1 MKKTGIGD
9 GFLLVDKNRG
19 WTSHDIV
26 AKIRGLIGGKVGHAG
41 TLDPMATGLLVVG
54 IGRYTRLLRYVQGFP
69 KEYRATAQF
78 GVATD
83 SLDADGAVIDRV
95 PLPVT
100 MTQLEEAAG
109 RFRGTILQI
118 PPMVS
123 ARKVEGRRLY
133 ELARAGEVVEREA
146 RSVEI
151 YELRIVDLAPSDY
164 PQVTFDVVCST
175 GTYVRTLG
183 DDLARAVGGRA
194 HLTDLRRVR
203 NGPIGVDEAVG
214 IEAVEEEVKAGT
226 IQDLVASSDVV
237 LADIPVRV
245 IPQPY
250 VTAARNGAA
259 VPVAVLEGGEGE
271 PKPDLVRLVADGALV
286 GVYRID
292 GSTARAEV
300 VTA

>member
-9 GFLLVDKNRG
+9 GFLLVDKDQG
-19 WTSHDIV
+19 WTSHDVV
-26 AKIRGLIGGKVGHAG
+26 AKVRGLIGGKVGHAG
-41 TLDPMATGLLVVG
+41 TLDPMATGLLILG
-54 IGRYTRLLRYVQGFP
+54 LGKYTRLLRYVQGLP
-69 KEYRATAQF
+69 KQYRATAQF

-83 SLDADGAVIDRV
+83 SLDADGAVIDRA

-100 MTQLEEAAG
+100 MPQLETAAE
-109 RFRGTILQI
+109 RFRGPILQI

-123 ARKVEGRRLY
+123 ARRIEGRRLY

-146 RSVEI
+146 RPVEI
-151 YELRIVDLAPSDY
+151 YELNIIDLAPSDY
-164 PQVTFDVVCST
+164 PEVTFDVVCST

-194 HLTDLRRVR
+194 HLTALRRIR
-203 NGPIGVDEAVG
+203 NGQIDVGEAVG
-214 IEAVEEEVKAGT
+214 IATVEEAVKAGT
-226 IQDLVASSDVV
+226 IRDLVATSDVV
-237 LADIPVRV
+237 LADIPARV

-259 VPVAVLEGGEGE
+259 VPVAALEGSEGE
-271 PKPDLVRLVADGALV
+271 PKSGLVRLVADGSLV

-292 GSTARAEV
+292 GSAAKAEV

>member
-1 MKKTGIGD
+1 VKKTGIGD
-9 GFLLVDKNRG
+9 GFLLVDKDQG
-19 WTSHDIV
+19 WTSHDVV
-26 AKIRGLIGGKVGHAG
+26 AKVRGLIGGKVGHAG
-41 TLDPMATGLLVVG
+41 TLDPMATGLLILG
-54 IGRYTRLLRYVQGFP
+54 LGKYTRLLRYVQGLP
-69 KEYRATAQF
+69 KQYRAAAQF

-83 SLDADGAVIDRV
+83 SLDADGAVIDRA

-100 MTQLEEAAG
+100 MPQLETAAE
-109 RFRGTILQI
+109 RFRGPILQV

-123 ARKVEGRRLY
+123 ARKIEGRRLY

-151 YELRIVDLAPSDY
+151 YELNIIDLAPSDY
-164 PQVTFDVVCST
+164 PEVTFDVVCST

-194 HLTDLRRVR
+194 HLTALRRIR
-203 NGPIGVDEAVG
+203 NGQIDVGEGVG
-214 IEAVEEEVKAGT
+214 IATVEEAVKAGT
-226 IQDLVASSDVV
+226 IRDLVATSDVV
-237 LADIPVRV
+237 LADIPARV

-259 VPVAVLEGGEGE
+259 VPVAVLEGSEGE
-271 PKPDLVRLVADGALV
+271 PKSGLVRLVADGSLV

-292 GSTARAEV
+292 GSAAKAEV

>member
-9 GFLLVDKNRG
+9 GFLLVDKDQG
-19 WTSHDIV
+19 WTSHDVV
-26 AKIRGLIGGKVGHAG
+26 AKVRGLIGGKVGHAG
-41 TLDPMATGLLVVG
+41 TLDPMATGLLILG
-54 IGRYTRLLRYVQGFP
+54 LGKYTRLLRYVQGLP
-69 KEYRATAQF
+69 KQYRATAQF

-83 SLDADGAVIDRV
+83 SLDADGAVIDRA

-100 MTQLEEAAG
+100 MPQLETAAE
-109 RFRGTILQI
+109 RFRGPILQI

-123 ARKVEGRRLY
+123 ARRIEGRRLY

-146 RSVEI
+146 RPVEI
-151 YELRIVDLAPSDY
+151 YELNIIDLAPSDY
-164 PQVTFDVVCST
+164 PEVTFDVVCST

-194 HLTDLRRVR
+194 HLTALRRIR
-203 NGPIGVDEAVG
+203 NGQIDVGEGVG
-214 IEAVEEEVKAGT
+214 IATVEEAVKAGT
-226 IQDLVASSDVV
+226 IRDLVATSDVV
-237 LADIPVRV
+237 LADIPARV

-259 VPVAVLEGGEGE
+259 VPVAVLEGSEGE
-271 PKPDLVRLVADGALV
+271 PKSGLVRLVADGSLV

-292 GSTARAEV
+292 GSAAKAEV

>member
-1 MKKTGIGD
+1 VKKTGIGD
-9 GFLLVDKNRG
+9 GFLLVDKEQG
-19 WTSHDIV
+19 WTSHDVV

-83 SLDADGAVIDRV
+83 SLDADGAVIDRA

-100 MTQLEEAAG
+100 VPQLEAAAE
-109 RFRGTILQI
+109 RFRGSILQI

-123 ARKVEGRRLY
+123 ARKVEGKRLY

-146 RSVEI
+146 RPVEI
-151 YELRIVDLAPSDY
+151 YELTITDLAPSDY
-164 PQVTFDVVCST
+164 PEVSFDVVCST

-194 HLTDLRRVR
+194 HLTALRRVR
-203 NGPIGVDEAVG
+203 NGSIGVADAVQIHTIEEAVKG
-214 IEAVEEEVKAGT
+214 GAVR
-226 IQDLVASSDVV
+226 DLVATHDVV

-245 IPQPY
+245 IPPSY
-250 VTAARNGAA
+250 ATAARNGAA
-259 VPVAVLEGGEGE
+259 VPVGVLEGGESE
-271 PKPDLVRLVADGALV
+271 SKTALVRLVADGSLV

-292 GSTARAEV
+292 GSAAKAEV

>member
-9 GFLLVDKNRG
+9 GFLLVDKDQG
-19 WTSHDIV
+19 WTSHDVV
-26 AKIRGLIGGKVGHAG
+26 AKVRGLIGGKVGHAG
-41 TLDPMATGLLVVG
+41 TLDPMATGLLILG
-54 IGRYTRLLRYVQGFP
+54 LGKYTRLLRYVQGLP
-69 KEYRATAQF
+69 KQYRATAQF

-83 SLDADGAVIDRV
+83 SLDADGAVIDRS

-100 MTQLEEAAG
+100 MPQLETAAE
-109 RFRGTILQI
+109 RFRGPILQI

-123 ARKVEGRRLY
+123 ARRIEGRRLY

-146 RSVEI
+146 RPVEI
-151 YELRIVDLAPSDY
+151 YELNIIDLAPSDY
-164 PQVTFDVVCST
+164 PEVTFDVVCST

-194 HLTDLRRVR
+194 HLTALRRIR
-203 NGPIGVDEAVG
+203 NGQIDVGEAVG
-214 IEAVEEEVKAGT
+214 IATVEEAVKAGT
-226 IQDLVASSDVV
+226 IRDLVATSDVV
-237 LADIPVRV
+237 LADIPARV

-259 VPVAVLEGGEGE
+259 VPVAALEGSEGE
-271 PKPDLVRLVADGALV
+271 PKSGLVRLVADGSLV

-292 GSTARAEV
+292 GSAAKAEV

>member
-9 GFLLVDKNRG
+9 GFLLVDKDQG
-19 WTSHDIV
+19 WTSHDV
-26 AKIRGLIGGKVGHAG
+26 VVKVRGLIGGKVGHAG

-54 IGRYTRLLRYVQGFP
+54 LGRYTRLLRYVQGRP
-69 KEYRATAQF
+69 KEYQATAQF

-83 SLDADGAVIDRV
+83 SLDADGAIIDRA

-100 MTQLEEAAG
+100 MADVEEAAE
-109 RFRGTILQI
+109 RFRGPILQI

-146 RSVEI
+146 RPVEI
-151 YELRIVDLAPSDY
+151 YALNITDLAPSDY
-164 PQVTFDVVCST
+164 PVVTFDVVCSS

-194 HLTDLRRVR
+194 HLTALRRTR
-203 NGPIGVDEAVG
+203 NGTVSVGDAIGINSIEEA
-214 IEAVEEEVKAGT
+214 VKAGT
-226 IQDLVASSDVV
+226 IRDLVATSDVV
-237 LADIPVRV
+237 LADIPARA
-245 IPQPY
+245 IPQSY
-250 VTAARNGAA
+250 VTAARNGAS
-259 VPVAVLEGGEGE
+259 VPVAVLEGGDGGAE
-271 PKPDLVRLVADGALV
+271 PPLVRLVAEGSLV
-286 GVYRID
+286 GVYRVE
-292 GSTARAEV
+292 GSAAKAEV

>member
-1 MKKTGIGD
+1 VKKTGIGD
-9 GFLLVDKNRG
+9 GFLLVDKDQG
-19 WTSHDIV
+19 WTSHDVV
-26 AKIRGLIGGKVGHAG
+26 AKVRGLIGGKVGHAG
-41 TLDPMATGLLVVG
+41 TLDPMATGLLILG
-54 IGRYTRLLRYVQGFP
+54 LGKYTRLLRYVQGLP
-69 KEYRATAQF
+69 KQYRAAAQF

-83 SLDADGAVIDRV
+83 SLDADGAVIDRA

-100 MTQLEEAAG
+100 MPQLETAAE
-109 RFRGTILQI
+109 RFRGPILQI

-123 ARKVEGRRLY
+123 ARKIEGRRLY
-133 ELARAGEVVEREA
+133 ELARAGKVVEREA

-151 YELRIVDLAPSDY
+151 YELNIIDLAPSDY
-164 PQVTFDVVCST
+164 PEVTFDVVCST

-194 HLTDLRRVR
+194 HLTALRRIR
-203 NGPIGVDEAVG
+203 NGPIDVGEAVG
-214 IEAVEEEVKAGT
+214 IATVEEAVKAGT
-226 IQDLVASSDVV
+226 IRDLVATSDVV
-237 LADIPVRV
+237 LADIPARV

-259 VPVAVLEGGEGE
+259 VPVAVLEGSEGE
-271 PKPDLVRLVADGALV
+271 PKSGLVRLVADGSLV

-292 GSTARAEV
+292 GSAAKAEV

>member
-9 GFLLVDKNRG
+9 GFLLVDKDQG
-19 WTSHDIV
+19 WTSHDVV

-54 IGRYTRLLRYVQGFP
+54 IGRYTRLLRYVQGLP
-69 KEYRATAQF
+69 KEYRATARF

-83 SLDADGAVIDRV
+83 TLDADGAIIDRA

-100 MTQLEEAAG
+100 MSQLETAAE
-109 RFRGTILQI
+109 RFRGSILQI

-146 RSVEI
+146 RPVEI
-151 YELRIVDLAPSDY
+151 YEFNITELAPSDY
-164 PQVTFDVVCST
+164 PEVTFDVVCST

-194 HLTDLRRVR
+194 HLIALRRVR
-203 NGPIGVDEAVG
+203 NGSIGVADAVQIDTIEEAVRARS
-214 IEAVEEEVKAGT
+214 IR
-226 IQDLVASSDVV
+226 DLVAAHDEV
-237 LADIPVRV
+237 LADLPAMV
-245 IPQPY
+245 IPPRY

-259 VPVAVLEGGEGE
+259 VPVGVLEGGEGE
-271 PKPDLVRLVADGALV
+271 PKPGLVRLVAGGSLV

-292 GSTARAEV
+292 GSAAKAEV

>member
-9 GFLLVDKNRG
+9 GFLLVDKDQG
-19 WTSHDIV
+19 WTSHDVV
-26 AKIRGLIGGKVGHAG
+26 AKVRGLIGGKVGHAG
-41 TLDPMATGLLVVG
+41 TLDPMATGLLILG
-54 IGRYTRLLRYVQGFP
+54 LGKYTRLLRYVQGFP
-69 KEYRATAQF
+69 KQYRATAQF

-83 SLDADGAVIDRV
+83 SLDADGAVIDRA

-100 MTQLEEAAG
+100 MPQLETAAE
-109 RFRGTILQI
+109 RFRGPILQI

-123 ARKVEGRRLY
+123 ARRIEGRRLY

-146 RSVEI
+146 RPVEI
-151 YELRIVDLAPSDY
+151 YELNIIDLAPSDY
-164 PQVTFDVVCST
+164 PEVTFDVVCST

-194 HLTDLRRVR
+194 HLTALRRIR
-203 NGPIGVDEAVG
+203 NGQIDVGEAVG
-214 IEAVEEEVKAGT
+214 IATVEEAVKAGT
-226 IQDLVASSDVV
+226 IRDLVATSDVV
-237 LADIPVRV
+237 LADIPARV

-259 VPVAVLEGGEGE
+259 VPVAVLEGSEGE
-271 PKPDLVRLVADGALV
+271 PKSGLVRLVADGSLV

-292 GSTARAEV
+292 GSAAKAEV

>member
-9 GFLLVDKNRG
+9 GFLLVDKDQG
-19 WTSHDIV
+19 WTSHDVV
-26 AKIRGLIGGKVGHAG
+26 AKVRGLIGGKVGHAG
-41 TLDPMATGLLVVG
+41 TLDPMATGLLILG
-54 IGRYTRLLRYVQGFP
+54 LGKYTRLLRYVQGLP
-69 KEYRATAQF
+69 KQYRATTQF

-83 SLDADGAVIDRV
+83 SLDADGAVIDRG

-100 MTQLEEAAG
+100 MPQLETAAE
-109 RFRGTILQI
+109 RFRGPILQI

-123 ARKVEGRRLY
+123 ARRIEGRRLY

-146 RSVEI
+146 RPVEI
-151 YELRIVDLAPSDY
+151 YELNIIDLAPSDY
-164 PQVTFDVVCST
+164 PEVTFDVVCST

-194 HLTDLRRVR
+194 HLTALRRIR
-203 NGPIGVDEAVG
+203 NGQIDVGEAVG
-214 IEAVEEEVKAGT
+214 IATVEEAVKAGT
-226 IQDLVASSDVV
+226 IRDLVATSDVV
-237 LADIPVRV
+237 LADIPARV

-259 VPVAVLEGGEGE
+259 VPVAALEGSEGE
-271 PKPDLVRLVADGALV
+271 PKSGLVRLVADGSLV

-292 GSTARAEV
+292 GSAAKAEV